1 MLTSMYSGL
10 SGLDANGTALSVIGN
25 NIANVNTVG
34 FKLSDIA
41 FEDVLGA
48 AMTTSGQ
55 VGLGVSVGDIISSF
69 TQGAFEATDSATDMA
84 ISGNG
89 FFVVNDGVGNFYTRA
104 GRFIFDAN
112 GNLTNPQG
120 MLLQGWLADPAGTIN
135 PTGQP
140 TNLAVASTLS
150 PPSAT
155 TSFNLDMNLNA
166 DAADGDTFSST
177 TEAYDSKGGKVTLTV
192 DFTYDATANA
202 WTWNA
207 TSPDGTAA
215 GSGSFQFGDDGQLIA
230 PADQTITVTGLSNG
244 AAEMTLTWDVFDETG
259 ASNITSFASAS
270 GLNAQSQN
278 GYGVGNIQGVSVDG
292 DGVISGF
299 FSNGQTRNLGQV
311 ALADFQSPWGLKALG
326 EGIYA
331 SSLASG
337 DAAVGIAGEGGRGEI
352 SSGALE
358 LSNVD
363 LAREFVKMITA
374 QRGFQ
379 ASSRV
384 ITTSDEVLTEVINL
398 KR

>member
-1 MLTSMYSGL
+1 
-10 SGLDANGTALSVIGN
+10 
-25 NIANVNTVG
+25 
-34 FKLSDIA
+34 
-41 FEDVLGA
+41 
-48 AMTTSGQ
+48 
-55 VGLGVSVGDIISSF
+55 
-69 TQGAFEATDSATDMA
+69 MA

-89 FFVVNDGVGNFYTRA
+89 FFVVNDGVGNYYTRA
-104 GRFIFDAN
+104 GQFIFDAN

-120 MLLQGWLADPAGTIN
+120 MLLQGWVADPAGTIDT
-135 PTGQP
+135 TGQP
-140 TNLAVASTLS
+140 TNLGIGSTTS

-177 TEAYDSKGGKVTLTV
+177 IEAYDSKGGKVTLTV
-192 DFTYDATANA
+192 DFTYHQADPTVAGDVNEWR
-202 WTWNA
+202 WTA

-215 GSGSFQFGDDGQLIA
+215 GSGSFQFGDDGQLID

-244 AAEMTLTWDVFDETG
+244 AADMTMTWDVVDDTG
-259 ASNITSFASAS
+259 ASSITAFASAS
-270 GLNAQSQN
+270 TLNAQSQN
-278 GYGVGNIQGVSVDG
+278 GYGVGTIQGVSVDG

-337 DAAVGIAGEGGRGEI
+337 GAAVGIAGEGGRGEI

-384 ITTSDEVLTEVINL
+384 ITTSDEVLTDVINL